1 MQSPPGFGKLRLESE
16 RLTEVFDHLVLF
28 CVQPVVAGLAILGLA
43 TDSEAATAVS
53 RPIFIW
59 VGIVLITVIFAEGI
73 WSFAA
78 RHVQR
83 RRLGVLWIKLLGAGV
98 SAILVF
104 ASSYR
109 HLGMVDEGRVSH
121 DLWTALYFSVSAWT
135 TVGFGDVVPTHAAR
149 LFAAAESLV
158 GVVYTAAVLGLVIYA
173 MTNRTPRVVE
183 PGPDA

>member
-1 MQSPPGFGKLRLESE
+1 M
-16 RLTEVFDHLVLF
+16 
-28 CVQPVVAGLAILGLA
+28 
-43 TDSEAATAVS
+43 
-53 RPIFIW
+53 
-59 VGIVLITVIFAEGI
+59 
-73 WSFAA
+73 
-78 RHVQR
+78 
-83 RRLGVLWIKLLGAGV
+83 WIKLLGAGV

-149 LFAAAESLV
+149 LFAAAESMV

-173 MTNRTPRVVE
+173 MTNRTPRAAD